1 MNRKNA
7 FTLIELLVVISII
20 AVLMSIMMPALAK
33 VREQGKRTLC
43 LSNLRQVALG
53 ALTYE
58 ADNGR
63 LPAHVWELSENAF
76 GASMAIPTQVTMGLT
91 NPNYDVRPLY
101 ASYVSVNYFK
111 CPLVPQWK
119 RDISDID
126 NTYNIYT
133 DYFISGGYWANLPVG
148 KQWIN
153 LTGSN
158 YVKGNKYTKS
168 SVDWSYHG
176 QKFNVLYG
184 DQLMRYLLP
193 SPRQF
198 RTNHIGKNKGFSV
211 FNLEAPN
218 NDRWVS
224 AFYYGNYSDEDTAA
238 SYLKNIVTNY
248 TFADGSGRGVK
259 GDDACLVEMPHRRD
273 NNYTIYLPS
282 K

>member
-1 MNRKNA
+1 MNNKKG

-63 LPAHVWELSENAF
+63 LPAHVWELSQNAF
-76 GASMAIPTQVTMGLT
+76 GESGAIPTQVTMGLT

-111 CPLVPQWK
+111 CPLIPSWK
-119 RDISDID
+119 REVGDIE

-133 DYFISGGYWANLPVG
+133 DYFISGGYWANLPEG
-148 KQWIN
+148 KQWVS
-153 LTGSN
+153 LTGRN
-158 YVKGNKYTKS
+158 FNKGNLYTKTS
-168 SVDWSYHG
+168 RDWSYHN

-184 DQLMRYLLP
+184 DSLMRYLVP

-198 RTNHIGKNKGFSV
+198 RTNHIGKNKNFST

-218 NDRWVS
+218 ADRWVS
-224 AFYYGNYSDEDTAA
+224 AFHYGTYANEETAA
-238 SYLKNIVTNY
+238 GYLKNIVNNY
-248 TFADGSGRGVK
+248 TFADGSGKGIK
-259 GDDACLVEMPHRRD
+259 GDDDSMVEMPHRRD
-273 NNYTIYLPS
+273 NNYTIYLPH